1 MEINNLKYEKDAY
14 KLGFNLV
21 CGVDEAGRGPIA
33 GPVVAAA
40 IILPKNY
47 KLDGL
52 TDSKKLSEKKRKYY
66 YDVLIKDAISYSI
79 SIVDVDTIDKINILE
94 ATKLAMKNAVKE
106 LKIKPEYILIDAV
119 DLNINNS
126 RSIIKGD
133 LVSIS
138 ISAASIL
145 AKVTRDEIMY
155 ELDHLYPKY
164 EFKNHKGYPTKRH
177 LELIDKYG
185 VNNSYRKSF
194 KPVME
199 VINKSVKEK

>member
-79 SIVDVDTIDKINILE
+79 GIVGVDTIDKINILE
-94 ATKLAMKNAVKE
+94 ATKLAMNNAIKE

-119 DLNINNS
+119 DLNKNNS

-138 ISAASIL
+138 VSAASIL

-155 ELDHLYPKY
+155 ELDRLYPKY
-164 EFKNHKGYPTKRH
+164 EFKNHKGYPTKKH
-177 LELIDKYG
+177 LELINKYG
-185 VNNSYRKSF
+185 VNNSYRKSY

>member
-79 SIVDVDTIDKINILE
+79 GIVGVDTIDKINILE
-94 ATKLAMKNAVKE
+94 ATKLAMNNAIKE

>member
-47 KLDGL
+47 KLEGL

-94 ATKLAMKNAVKE
+94 ATKLAMNNAIKE

-119 DLNINNS
+119 ELNINNS

-155 ELDHLYPKY
+155 ELDRLYPKY

-177 LELIDKYG
+177 LELINKYG
-185 VNNSYRKSF
+185 VNNVYRKSY

-199 VINKSVKEK
+199 VINKSVKEN